1 MEHIIHLTYAGSL
14 RGLQIFLYP
23 VYIHRCLYQRKY
35 SQQNVRKRFTSSR
48 WYMFPRLRIVNCVK
62 FHTYNLINND
72 NYRCRTKI
80 ELMCQ
85 ILHFKWWPLYLSLAP
100 NSTEWTSVAY
110 ICQRLGL
117 EEMGIRDF
125 HVDYVVYRVV
135 ELVLNKKESTV

>member
-1 MEHIIHLTYAGSL
+1 
-14 RGLQIFLYP
+14 
-23 VYIHRCLYQRKY
+23 
-35 SQQNVRKRFTSSR
+35 
-48 WYMFPRLRIVNCVK
+48 
-62 FHTYNLINND
+62 
-72 NYRCRTKI
+72 
-80 ELMCQ
+80 MCQ

-125 HVDYVVYRVV
+125 HVDYVVYSVV